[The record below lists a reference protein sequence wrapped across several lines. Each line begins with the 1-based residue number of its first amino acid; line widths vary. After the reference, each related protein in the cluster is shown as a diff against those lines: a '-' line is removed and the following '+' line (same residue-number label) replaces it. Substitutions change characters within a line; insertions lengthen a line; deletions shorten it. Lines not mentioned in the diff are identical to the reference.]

1 MNRQAQVARRT
12 AETDITLT
20 LRIDGSGQADVDTG
34 VGFLDHMLT
43 LLARHGGMDLT
54 VRCAGDT
61 RVDCH
66 HTVEDVGLCLG
77 EALRSALGDKR
88 GIVRYGTFHAP
99 MDESLARVALDLSG
113 RPYLVFDAPMPAPR
127 VGDFDTEMV
136 EDFFR
141 AVSNTGGITLHIASL
156 YGRNTHHIIEGLF
169 KAFGRALRKAC
180 EPDPR
185 MTGIPSTKGSL

>member
-1 MNRQAQVARRT
+1 MNRQAQVARST

-127 VGDFDTEMV
+127 VGI
-136 EDFFR
+136 
-141 AVSNTGGITLHIASL
+141 SI
-156 YGRNTHHIIEGLF
+156 
-169 KAFGRALRKAC
+169 
-180 EPDPR
+180 PR
-185 MTGIPSTKGSL
+185 W

>member
-1 MNRQAQVARRT
+1 MGGRAGVTRRT
-12 AETDITLT
+12 AGTDIALT
-20 LRIDGSGQADVDTG
+20 LEIDGGGQAAVDTG

-43 LLARHGGMDLT
+43 LLARHGGLDLT
-54 VRCAGDT
+54 VRCVGDT

-77 EALRSALGDKR
+77 EALRSALGDKC

-99 MDESLARVALDLSG
+99 MDESLARVSLDLSG
-113 RPYLVFDAPMPAPR
+113 RPYLVFDAPMPAQR

-185 MTGIPSTKGSL
+185 MRGIPSTKGSL

>member
-127 VGDFDTEMV
+127 VGDFDTEMA